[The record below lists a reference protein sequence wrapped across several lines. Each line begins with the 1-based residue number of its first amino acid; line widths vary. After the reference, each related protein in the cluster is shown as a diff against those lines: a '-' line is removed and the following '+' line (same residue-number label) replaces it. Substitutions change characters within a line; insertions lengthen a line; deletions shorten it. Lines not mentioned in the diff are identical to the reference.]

1 MSQPASSPPAKD
13 PAAPRDR
20 REWLICLALL
30 LAVAAVFGQV
40 AGHQF
45 VSYDDRVYLTEN
57 WVVRRG
63 LSLNGIRWA
72 FTTTRDANWF
82 PLTWLSHMLDVTLFG
97 SHPAG
102 HHLMNVAI
110 HGVTTVLLFLFWAR
124 ATGAVRSSALLAA
137 LFALHPLRV
146 ESVAWAAERK
156 DVLAALFW
164 LLTMHAYLRYSRS
177 PCAGRYLAVVGL
189 FALGLMCKPML
200 VTLPFVL
207 LLLDWWPLQR
217 FRPAAGGA
225 AGTAP
230 PSMGRLLLEK
240 LPLVLLALCSG
251 ILTYLVQQRGGAVSS
266 LDQVPFWSCLA
277 NALVSYGVYLRQ
289 LLWPSGLAVF
299 YPFDHHQPVWQAVL
313 AGAGL
318 LAATILLLG
327 QWRRRPW
334 LAVGWLWYLGTLV
347 PVIGLVRIGAQ
358 SHADRYTYLP
368 SVGALL
374 ILVWGG
380 QELCNRLGRRWL
392 TVTLAA
398 CVIIAAGLCTTLQLR
413 HWQDTVTLFR
423 RAVAVTSGNW
433 LAHNNLAA
441 ELIRQGELNEA
452 MWHLEQALASR
463 PDYDSAYANLGIAY
477 INLRQPDRAVAALR
491 TAVRL
496 NPRETTAWYRLGVT
510 LARLGDLAGAREAYD
525 RLLPLDPDQAA
536 RLVPLLTPAPTK

>member
-1 MSQPASSPPAKD
+1 MSQPASSPPVKD

-374 ILVWGG
+374 VLVWGG

-441 ELIRQGELNEA
+441 ELIRRGELNEA

-525 RLLPLDPDQAA
+525 RLLPLDPAQAA

>member
-1 MSQPASSPPAKD
+1 MDLRTPPSAHE
-13 PAAPRDR
+13 PVPFGCR
-20 REWLICLALL
+20 RELLICLGLL

-57 WVVRRG
+57 WVVRGG
-63 LSLNGIRWA
+63 LTLDGIRWA

-124 ATGAVRSSALLAA
+124 ATGAVWPSALLAA
-137 LFALHPLRV
+137 LFALHPLRA

-177 PCAGRYLAVVGL
+177 PGVGRYLAVAGL

-217 FRPAAGGA
+217 FRPVAGNA

-230 PSMGRLLLEK
+230 PPMGRLLLEK
-240 LPLVLLALCSG
+240 LPLLLLALCSG

-266 LDQVPFWSCLA
+266 LDQVPFWSRLA

-299 YPFDHHQPVWQAVL
+299 YPFDHRQPVWQAVL
-313 AGAGL
+313 AGTGL

-374 ILVWGG
+374 VLVWGG
-380 QELCNRLGRRWL
+380 QELCKRPGRRWL

-398 CVIIAAGLCTTLQLR
+398 GVLIAAGLLTTLQLR

-441 ELIRQGELNEA
+441 ELIRRGELNEA
-452 MWHLEQALASR
+452 MWHLERALASR

-525 RLLPLDPDQAA
+525 RLLPLDPAQAA
-536 RLVPLLTPAPTK
+536 RLFPLLGTAPTK

>member
-1 MSQPASSPPAKD
+1 MDLQTSSPPAKD
-13 PAAPRDR
+13 SAALRDHR
-20 REWLICLALL
+20 LWLICLGLL
-30 LAVAAVFGQV
+30 LAVAALFGPV

-57 WVVRRG
+57 WVVRGG
-63 LSLNGIRWA
+63 LSLDAIRWA

-82 PLTWLSHMLDVTLFG
+82 PLTWLSHLLDVTLFG
-97 SHPAG
+97 SNPAG

-110 HGVTTVLLFLFWAR
+110 HGFTTVLLFLFWAR
-124 ATGAVRSSALLAA
+124 ATGSVWPSALLAA

-177 PCAGRYLAVVGL
+177 PGTGRYLAVVVL

-207 LLLDWWPLQR
+207 LLCDWWPLQR
-217 FRPAAGGA
+217 FRPVAGATACAA
-225 AGTAP
+225 
-230 PSMGRLLLEK
+230 PSSVGWLLLEK
-240 LPLVLLALCSG
+240 LPLVLLAIGSS
-251 ILTYLVQQRGGAVSS
+251 IVTYLVQQKGGAVTS
-266 LDQVPFWSCLA
+266 LARVPFVSCFA
-277 NALVSYGVYLRQ
+277 NAVVSYGVYLRQ

-299 YPFDHHQPVWQAVL
+299 YPFDHQLPGWQVAL
-313 AGAGL
+313 AGSFL
-318 LAATILLLG
+318 LAITMLLLR
-327 QWRRRPW
+327 QWRQRPW
-334 LAVGWLWYLGTLV
+334 LAMGWLWYLGTLV

-380 QELCNRLGRRWL
+380 QELCGRLGRRWL
-392 TVTLAA
+392 TVSLAA
-398 CVIIAAGLCTTLQLR
+398 GALIACGLLTFLQLR
-413 HWQDTVTLFR
+413 HWQDTTTLFR

-441 ELIRQGELNEA
+441 ELIRQGELGEA

-463 PDYDSAYANLGIAY
+463 PDYDSAYTNLGIAY
-477 INLRQPDRAVAALR
+477 INLRQPDQAVGAFR
-491 TAVRL
+491 TALRL
-496 NPRETTAWYRLGVT
+496 NPKETTALYRLAMT
-510 LARLGDLAGAREAYD
+510 LARQGDLAGAREAYG
-525 RLLPLDPDQAA
+525 RLLPLDPAQAA
-536 RLVPLLTPAPTK
+536 RLVPVLTPAAGK